1 MSDKGQISHFNFT
14 NDKEEKMRD
23 FKFDVDLSDR
33 DHNHYSRHSVK
44 Q

>member
-1 MSDKGQISHFNFT
+1 MSDKGQMSHFNFT
-14 NDKEEKMRD
+14 NDKEEKMD